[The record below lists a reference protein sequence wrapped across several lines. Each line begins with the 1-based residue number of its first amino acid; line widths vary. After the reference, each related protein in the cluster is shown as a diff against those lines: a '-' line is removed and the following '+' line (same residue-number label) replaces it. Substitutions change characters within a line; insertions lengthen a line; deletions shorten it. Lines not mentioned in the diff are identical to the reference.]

1 MLWSLRVDELDL
13 RPVCRVW
20 ELRSSVWDLTLTRDA
35 MLCKEAWLSRRDP
48 KWLGDALLRT
58 RVPPGDDSTEP
69 CDPESGVRGRDTS
82 VADDILD
89 GTRKRWGDMWS
100 APSDGKAGGL
110 GALRGPREAPE
121 ELEVRSVVGD
131 VDTRARIA

>member
-1 MLWSLRVDELDL
+1 M
-13 RPVCRVW
+13 VW
-20 ELRSSVWDLTLTRDA
+20 ELRSSSVWDLTLTRDA
-35 MLCKEAWLSRRDP
+35 MLCKEVWLSRREP
-48 KWLGDALLRT
+48 KWLLGDALLRKG
-58 RVPPGDDSTEP
+58 VPPGDDSTEL

-100 APSDGKAGGL
+100 GPSDGEAGGL
-110 GALRGPREAPE
+110 GALRGPCEGPE

-131 VDTRARIA
+131 VDTRTRIA